1 MIIQHDDMFYF
12 TMIHARFASN
22 MARKMGE
29 FKIPLWALIVESHVL
44 RVPAGN
50 LTVKYAS
57 CMLLVC
63 VLIQIGREAEDRK
76 KTKNIKHSGNLT
88 KNAFWPAFS
97 RHFFLCLY
105 TGIGLQNSNIL
116 TTRLEILP
124 TNSHCNGVT
133 AWSCCPIM
141 CKSFNDCTL
150 SIEQHGLLYSV
161 ARNFPHFPQTY
172 QKSTGFQAIR
182 KGQ

>member
-1 MIIQHDDMFYF
+1 MMIIQHDDMFYF

-133 AWSCCPIM
+133 A
-141 CKSFNDCTL
+141 
-150 SIEQHGLLYSV
+150 
-161 ARNFPHFPQTY
+161 
-172 QKSTGFQAIR
+172 
-182 KGQ
+182 